1 VTEPFTLLGLPTVR
15 ARITTTGDYGEIVS
29 RLWDVLPDGTQ
40 RLVTRG
46 IYRLRDDQ
54 RGHVT
59 FQLLGN
65 GYRFEAGH
73 TAKLELTGSDHPHW
87 RRSDFPFSVRV
98 SGLSV
103 ELPTA
108 ER

>member
-1 VTEPFTLLGLPTVR
+1 M
-15 ARITTTGDYGEIVS
+15 
-29 RLWDVLPDGTQ
+29 
-40 RLVTRG
+40 
-46 IYRLRDDQ
+46 
-54 RGHVT
+54 T

-65 GYRFEAGH
+65 GYRFEPGH
-73 TAKLELTGSDHPHW
+73 TVKLELTGSDHPHW
-87 RRSDFPFSVRV
+87 RRSDFAFSVRV